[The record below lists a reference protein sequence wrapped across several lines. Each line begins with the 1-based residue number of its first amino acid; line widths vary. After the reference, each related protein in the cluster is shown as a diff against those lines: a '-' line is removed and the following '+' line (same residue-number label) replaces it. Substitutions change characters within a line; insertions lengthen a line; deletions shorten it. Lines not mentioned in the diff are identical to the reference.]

1 MMPVALAPLCEG
13 AMVGVI
19 PLGIEHAPGGPVF
32 GYALSPQIGQM
43 SSERSS
49 VDPVPDDARLDHHS
63 T

>member
-19 PLGIEHAPGGPVF
+19 PIGIEHATGGPVF
-32 GYALSPQIGQM
+32 GYAFTPQIGQM
-43 SSERSS
+43 SVEWSS
-49 VDPVPDDARLDHHS
+49 VDPVPHHARLNNHS

>member
-32 GYALSPQIGQM
+32 GYALTPQIGQV
-43 SSERSS
+43 SAERSS
-49 VDPVPDDARLDHHS
+49 VEPVPHHARLYNHS